1 MPYGFSVSP
10 TWQNNAAA
18 MDLAVW
24 NAPATAIAPSLKRA
38 PSACGA
44 KAAAVCGSTIAIP
57 LIQPGTQY
65 EDRRNQLDVRL
76 SKALQLTKRVR
87 GQLNLDLFNL
97 TNNSAIITLNNTFN
111 STAGSTT
118 WLRPTKV
125 LDARFFQLSGRIDF

>member
-1 MPYGFSVSP
+1 LPYGFSISP
-10 TWQNNAAA
+10 TYQNNAAA
-18 MDLAVW
+18 QDLAIW
-24 NAPATAIAPSLKRA
+24 NAPASAIAPSLGRA

-65 EDRRNQLDVRL
+65 EDRRNQLDLRI
-76 SKALQLTKRVR
+76 SKTLQLTKRVR

-97 TNNSAIITLNNTFN
+97 TNTAAIISLNSTFN

-125 LDARFFQLSGRIDF
+125 LDGRLLEISGKIDF